1 MSVRLWQGLQTK
13 HRTLFAIR
21 TCVRNHPFIPLRFLT
36 HLTIPDMRL
45 SHTLVRQRR
54 TPCFPQIDLTL
65 RAILYEKKPRFLI
78 LFSHQTTSYSQIFF
92 TDPCYVPDE
101 DIFCDYPTGCPNPCC
116 TDDCELIRFPR
127 YGVESATVLDVR
139 TKRKRKRIVPKQMC
153 NWINCDVV
161 FSDDSSTTS
170 EEATNSGKRTVGQ
183 LCSKCRLVK
192 YCSPEH
198 QREDWEEHRRVCVKP
213 LI

>member
-1 MSVRLWQGLQTK
+1 
-13 HRTLFAIR
+13 
-21 TCVRNHPFIPLRFLT
+21 
-36 HLTIPDMRL
+36 MRL

-65 RAILYEKKPRFLI
+65 RAILYEKKPRFVI

-101 DIFCDYPTGCPNPCC
+101 EIFCDYPTGCPNPCC

-127 YGVESATVLDVR
+127 YGVDSATVLDVR
-139 TKRKRKRIVPKQMC
+139 TKRKRKRLVPKQMC

-161 FSDDSSTTS
+161 FSDESSTSSS
-170 EEATNSGKRTVGQ
+170 EGSASNEKRIIGQ

-213 LI
+213 LIWRSQFTFWPFSLSFSSFLPEESLP